1 MKPASFSYVRPT
13 TVEEA
18 LSALAQQ
25 GGEAK
30 VLAGGQSLIAMM
42 NLRLLK
48 PSRLVDINRV
58 AALDYIRHD
67 NGTLAIGALTRLS
80 AAERSPLVAQHCPL
94 MTEAIQHI
102 AHRPIRNRGTVGG
115 NLAHADPT
123 SELPAVAVATDATFV
138 ARSAKGQRTILA
150 ADFFVGHLTTALQ
163 PDELLTEVRVPPSRL
178 AGQGWSFMEVSPRK
192 GDYALVGVAA
202 TLQVKDGACQ
212 AARLV
217 YCGVAGR
224 AQRVPEAE
232 QALVGRAA
240 DEGAFRAAAGIASQ
254 RVHPDSDFHATA
266 AYRRDLVNAL
276 TRRALAQ
283 ALARCGERSA

>member
-1 MKPASFSYVRPT
+1 MKPAPFSYVRPM

-48 PSRLVDINRV
+48 PRRLVDINRV

-80 AAERSPLVAQHCPL
+80 AAETSPLVAQHCPL

-138 ARSAKGQRTILA
+138 VRSAKGQRTILA
-150 ADFFVGHLTTALQ
+150 VDFFVDHLTSALQ
-163 PDELLTEVRVPPSRL
+163 PDELLTEVRVPPRP

-202 TLQVKDGACQ
+202 TLQVQGGTCQ
-212 AARLV
+212 AVRLV
-217 YCGVAGR
+217 YSGVAGR

-232 QALVGRAA
+232 QALVGRTA
-240 DEGAFRAAAGIASQ
+240 DEAAFRAAASIASQ
-254 RVHPDSDFHATA
+254 RVQPHSDFHATA
-266 AYRRDLVNAL
+266 AYRRDLVHVL
-276 TRRALAQ
+276 TRRALGQ
-283 ALARCGERSA
+283 ALARCGQRSA

>member
-1 MKPASFSYVRPT
+1 MKPAPFSYVRPM

-18 LSALAQQ
+18 LAALAQH
-25 GGEAK
+25 GSDAK

-42 NLRLLK
+42 NLRLTK
-48 PSRLVDINRV
+48 PRRLVDINRV

-67 NGTLAIGALTRLS
+67 GGTLAIGALTRLS
-80 AAERSPLVAQHCPL
+80 AAEASPLVARHCPL

-102 AHRPIRNRGTVGG
+102 SHRPIRNRGTVGG

-123 SELPAVAVATDATFV
+123 SELPAVAVATDATLV
-138 ARSAKGQRTILA
+138 ARSAKGARTILA
-150 ADFFVGHLTTALQ
+150 ADFFVGHLTSALQ
-163 PDELLTEVRVPPSRL
+163 PDELLTEVRVPASRP

-202 TLQVKDGACQ
+202 TLQVKDGTCQ

-232 QALVGRAA
+232 QALVGRTA
-240 DEGAFRAAAGIASQ
+240 DEAVFRAAASIASQ
-254 RVHPDSDFHATA
+254 RVQPPSDFHATA
-266 AYRRDLVNAL
+266 AYRRDLVNVL

>member
-1 MKPASFSYVRPT
+1 MKPAPFSYVRPT

-48 PSRLVDINRV
+48 PRRLVDINRV

-80 AAERSPLVAQHCPL
+80 AAERSPLVAQLCPL

-115 NLAHADPT
+115 NLAHADPS

-138 ARSAKGQRTILA
+138 ARSAEGQRTILA
-150 ADFFVGHLTTALQ
+150 ADFFVGYLTSALQ
-163 PDELLTEVRVPPSRL
+163 PDELLTEVRVPSSRL

-192 GDYALVGVAA
+192 GDFALVGVAA
-202 TLQVKDGACQ
+202 TLQVKDGTCQ

-217 YCGVAGR
+217 YSGVAGR

-232 QALVGRAA
+232 QALVGRTA
-240 DEGAFRAAAGIASQ
+240 DEAAFRAAAGIASQ
-254 RVHPDSDFHATA
+254 RVHPHSDFHATA
-266 AYRRDLVNAL
+266 AYRRDLVNVL

>member
-1 MKPASFSYVRPT
+1 MKPAPFSYVRPM

-18 LSALAQQ
+18 LSALAQR

-48 PSRLVDINRV
+48 PRCLVDISRV

-67 NGTLAIGALTRLS
+67 NGMLAIGALTRLS
-80 AAERSPLVAQHCPL
+80 AMEMSPLVAQHCPL

-102 AHRPIRNRGTVGG
+102 AHRPVRNRGTVGG

-138 ARSAKGQRTILA
+138 ARSAKGGRTILA
-150 ADFFVGHLTTALQ
+150 ADFFVGHLTSALQ
-163 PDELLTEVRVPPSRL
+163 VDELLIEVRVPPSRS

-192 GDYALVGVAA
+192 GDFALVGVAA
-202 TLQVKDGACQ
+202 TLQVKDGTCQ

-217 YCGVAGR
+217 YSGVAGR

-232 QALVGRAA
+232 QALVGRTA
-240 DEGAFRAAAGIASQ
+240 DEAAFRAAASIASQ
-254 RVHPDSDFHATA
+254 RVQPPSDFHATA
-266 AYRRDLVNAL
+266 AYRRDLVHVL

-283 ALARCGERSA
+283 ALARCGQRSA

>member
-1 MKPASFSYVRPT
+1 MKPAPFSYVRPM

-18 LSALAQQ
+18 LSALAQR

-48 PSRLVDINRV
+48 PRCLVDISRV

-67 NGTLAIGALTRLS
+67 NGMLAIGALTRLS
-80 AAERSPLVAQHCPL
+80 AMEMSPLVAQHCPL

-102 AHRPIRNRGTVGG
+102 AHRPVRNRGTVGG

-138 ARSAKGQRTILA
+138 ARSAKGGRTILA
-150 ADFFVGHLTTALQ
+150 ADFFVGHLTSALQ
-163 PDELLTEVRVPPSRL
+163 VDELLIEVRVPPSRP

-192 GDYALVGVAA
+192 GDFALVGVAA
-202 TLQVKDGACQ
+202 TLQVKDGTCQ

-217 YCGVAGR
+217 YSGVAGR

-232 QALVGRAA
+232 QALVGRTA
-240 DEGAFRAAAGIASQ
+240 DEAAFRAAASIASQ
-254 RVHPDSDFHATA
+254 RVQPPSDFHATA
-266 AYRRDLVNAL
+266 AYRRDLVHVL

-283 ALARCGERSA
+283 ALARCGQRSA

>member
-1 MKPASFSYVRPT
+1 MKPAPFSYVRPM

-25 GGEAK
+25 SGEAK

-48 PSRLVDINRV
+48 PRRLVDINRV
-58 AALDYIRHD
+58 AALDYIRLD
-67 NGTLAIGALTRLS
+67 DGALAIGALTRLS
-80 AAERSPLVAQHCPL
+80 AAETSPLVAQHCPL
-94 MTEAIQHI
+94 MSEAIRHI

-115 NLAHADPT
+115 NLAHADPA
-123 SELPAVAVATDATFV
+123 SELPAVALATDATFV
-138 ARSAKGQRTILA
+138 ARSAKGSRTILA
-150 ADFFVGHLTTALQ
+150 ADFFVGPLTSALH

-202 TLQVKDGACQ
+202 TLQVKDGTCQ
-212 AARLV
+212 AVRLA
-217 YCGVAGR
+217 YSGVAGR

-232 QALVGRAA
+232 QALVGRTA
-240 DEGAFRAAAGIASQ
+240 DEAAFRAAASIASQ

-266 AYRRDLVNAL
+266 AYRRDLVSTL
-276 TRRALAQ
+276 TRRALTQ
-283 ALARCGERSA
+283 ALARCGEGSA

>member
-1 MKPASFSYVRPT
+1 MKPAPFSYVRPM

-18 LSALAQQ
+18 VSALAQQ

-30 VLAGGQSLIAMM
+30 VLAGGQSLVAMM
-42 NLRLLK
+42 NMRLLK
-48 PSRLVDINRV
+48 PRCLVDINRV
-58 AALDYIRHD
+58 AALDYIRDD
-67 NGTLAIGALTRLS
+67 NGTLVIGALTRLS
-80 AAERSPLVAQHCPL
+80 AAETSPLVARQCPL
-94 MTEAIQHI
+94 MTEAIQHV

-123 SELPAVAVATDATFV
+123 SELPAVALATDATFV
-138 ARSAKGQRTILA
+138 ARSASGQRTIPA
-150 ADFFVGHLTTALQ
+150 ADFFVGQLTSALR
-163 PDELLTEVRVPPSRL
+163 PDELLTEVRMPTPRPS
-178 AGQGWSFMEVSPRK
+178 GQGWSFMEVSPRK

-217 YCGVAGR
+217 YCGVGGR

-240 DEGAFRAAAGIASQ
+240 DEAAFRAAARIAGE
-254 RVHPDSDFHATA
+254 RVHPPSDFHATA
-266 AYRRDLVNAL
+266 AYRRDLVTTL
-276 TRRALAQ
+276 TRRALTQ
-283 ALARCGERSA
+283 ALARSGQRRA